1 MATARGIASTTFR
14 SLRTRNYRLFFI
26 GQGVSVVGTWVQKIA
41 MGWLV
46 FRLTNDVFMLGLVAF
61 CSQISQLFVPP
72 LAGVLADRVNRRSI
86 VLVTQTL
93 ATVQAFTLGVLA
105 LTGTIQV
112 WHIVALAL
120 WQGLVSSF
128 DITARQSFVADM
140 IEVKEDFGNAIA
152 LNSSLFNIARIIGPT
167 IGAGLI
173 AGGSA
178 LAALLGLSAR
188 LPYAGE
194 GICFIVNAV
203 SFGAVIFALARMDVP
218 RRQANPLPPRLVL
231 ANIREG
237 FSYALRHPAIGSIL
251 LLTATVSLLAT
262 PFVEMLPVFAKN
274 TLGGDERVYGY
285 LASAMGVGAFAGAIL
300 LASRRRVDG
309 LGKLMV
315 MAVILLGVGLAVF
328 SRSHKLALSLPLL
341 VVVGFGMMLR
351 GASANTLIQTLVDDD
366 KRGRVISIYIMAQQ
380 GVAPFGNLL
389 QGYLA
394 RHFGAANVVLATGL
408 LCLLAAGWFATQVG
422 GVHHQLRAQQRACP
436 VLAALRDEAVAAA
449 G

>member
-1 MATARGIASTTFR
+1 MTPQPAVTTPRPGYFGP
-14 SLRTRNYRLFFI
+14 YG
-26 GQGVSVVGTWVQKIA
+26 GQ
-41 MGWLV
+41 
-46 FRLTNDVFMLGLVAF
+46 
-61 CSQISQLFVPP
+61 FVPE
-72 LAGVLADRVNRRSI
+72 
-86 VLVTQTL
+86 TL
-93 ATVQAFTLGVLA
+93 MA
-105 LTGTIQV
+105 
-112 WHIVALAL
+112 
-120 WQGLVSSF
+120 
-128 DITARQSFVADM
+128 
-140 IEVKEDFGNAIA
+140 
-152 LNSSLFNIARIIGPT
+152 
-167 IGAGLI
+167 
-173 AGGSA
+173 
-178 LAALLGLSAR
+178 
-188 LPYAGE
+188 
-194 GICFIVNAV
+194 
-203 SFGAVIFALARMDVP
+203 
-218 RRQANPLPPRLVL
+218 
-231 ANIREG
+231 
-237 FSYALRHPAIGSIL
+237 ALRHPAIGSIL